1 MSHVDDG
8 TLHAYLDGEL
18 TAVEVDRLTAHMAGC
33 QACRTRLDEERAL
46 VERASRLL
54 DLAAPPASGRIV
66 PPLAELQRPR
76 LWWQV
81 RTPLAWAATVVLAV
95 GLGWI
100 MRPVARRAGDEEV
113 PEAQYLNRA
122 SRPLDVASQQARER
136 SDTRQAAEN
145 AAAPTARL
153 EPRRTPASTVAD
165 AAAQAAPQP
174 SLDVSNSLAVNKA
187 VAQPTMRSL
196 ADAASAVAMHTITL
210 EEARRTLG
218 VDPASIPGYPI
229 RGLSRSPSDSFAV
242 VVEQEVEGT
251 QVQLFERQAPAA
263 FYDAAPGPVERHR
276 DAASG
281 AVAAPAAPA
290 LAKTEHLARYIR
302 GLRIEIAGPLMTDSL
317 NKLLEQIR

>member
-18 TAVEVDRLTAHMAGC
+18 TAVEVDRLTAHLAGC
-33 QACRTRLDEERAL
+33 QACRTRLEEERAL

-54 DLAAPPASGRIV
+54 DLAAPPASGRVV
-66 PPLAELQRPR
+66 PPLAELRRPR
-76 LWWQV
+76 RWWQV

-95 GLGWI
+95 GLGWM
-100 MRPVARRAGDEEV
+100 MRPLGRPARDELAPVAALDRS
-113 PEAQYLNRA
+113 
-122 SRPLDVASQQARER
+122 SRPLAVASEQARDR
-136 SDTRQAAEN
+136 ADTRQSAGN
-145 AAAPTARL
+145 AAGPAARL
-153 EPRRTPASTVAD
+153 EPRRTPAPTVD
-165 AAAQAAPQP
+165 VAQAEPRA
-174 SLDVSNSLAVNKA
+174 SLEVSNSLAVNKS
-187 VAQPTMRSL
+187 VAQPTMRGY
-196 ADAASAVAMHTITL
+196 ADVPSAVVMHTITL
-210 EEARRTLG
+210 EQARRALG

-242 VVEQEVEGT
+242 VVEQDVEGT

-263 FYDAAPGPVERHR
+263 YYQLAPGAVERHR

-290 LAKTEHLARYIR
+290 LAKSERLARYIR